1 MKPDALLLNEVADKK
16 GRAAAAAAGGSSRIP
31 AARTV
36 ADMKWGRIEKAA
48 LPDSCR

>member
-16 GRAAAAAAGGSSRIP
+16 GRAAAAGGSSRIP

-36 ADMKWGRIEKAA
+36 ADMKWGK
-48 LPDSCR
+48 D